1 MKHLRYFSHVKQVR
15 YLHVHVYHVA
25 HLLYLCTYLRA
36 ILHTYV
42 RTYMYICNYIPTY
55 LHVRVLTYMHT
66 YLQIYHLYNYA
77 SLQLQSCFKQL
88 LSSGVPF
95 SKLQELLSLPSVRS
109 SKRTLADIVKD
120 VLREQLKA
128 CQ

>member
-1 MKHLRYFSHVKQVR
+1 M
-15 YLHVHVYHVA
+15 YLHVH
-25 HLLYLCTYLRA
+25 
-36 ILHTYV
+36 
-42 RTYMYICNYIPTY
+42 
-55 LHVRVLTYMHT
+55 VLTYMHT
-66 YLQIYHLYNYA
+66 YLQIYQLYNYA

-109 SKRTLADIVKD
+109 STYTLADIVKD